1 MCVIV
6 EQRKLVMIRIIIAI
20 SLLFISTPSFSED
33 YEQEIIYTDGV
44 WKVAIWEYDEDSISC
59 AAGFIEDEKEFFI
72 EINPEEGY
80 SIFGFWYD
88 DTTINS
94 GLESLTFNIDEN
106 EAWYTTSPT
115 IEDGSIFFYFE
126 DADQNKLD
134 IIIQQIKTGIKI
146 YHWSD
151 DNQLIQEFDLFG
163 AVSSIEILENC
174 VQNL

>member
-1 MCVIV
+1 MLVLNKGV
-6 EQRKLVMIRIIIAI
+6 LVMIRIIITI
-20 SLLFISTPSFSED
+20 SLLFILTPSFAEN
-33 YEQEIIYTDGV
+33 YEEEIIYTDGA
-44 WKVAIWEYDEDSISC
+44 WKVAIWEFDEGSSSC
-59 AAGFIEDEKEFFI
+59 AAGYIEDEKEFFI
-72 EINPEEGY
+72 EINSEEEY

-94 GLESLTFNIDEN
+94 KLKSLKFSIDEN
-106 EAWYTTSPT
+106 ESWYTKTPT
-115 IEDGSIFFYFE
+115 IEDGSIYFYFK
-126 DADQNKLD
+126 DSDQNKLD